1 MATFRA
7 ITTACE
13 AVIGVLQQSWQPSI
27 FNGAQLTFQVYRTA
41 DFSAPMTAGVSLFL
55 YYITLNSVQ
64 RSMPMRPGPDGKLRR
79 PELPLDL
86 HFILTPWAKD
96 ASLEHDIL
104 GWMMRTIEDNP
115 VIGSGLLNATAAGV
129 FRDDETVEIVRS
141 DLALEEIFR
150 IWDVLPGDIQLSV
163 PYTARVVRL
172 ESQLDP
178 PPDSVVLTRDLRY
191 GKKGDR

>member
-1 MATFRA
+1 MANFRA

-13 AVIGVLQQSWQPSI
+13 AVIGVLQQSWQPAL
-27 FNGAQLTFQVYRTA
+27 FNNAPLSFQVYRTA
-41 DFSAPMTAGVSLFL
+41 DFSSPMTAGVSLFL

-64 RSMPMRPGPDGKLRR
+64 RSMPMLPGPDGKPRR

-129 FRDDETVEIVRS
+129 FRDDETIEIVRS

-163 PYTARVVRL
+163 PYTARVIRL
-172 ESQLDP
+172 ESLLDP
-178 PPDSVVLTRDLRY
+178 PTDSVVITRDLRY
-191 GKKGDR
+191 GKQGAR

>member
-1 MATFRA
+1 
-7 ITTACE
+7 
-13 AVIGVLQQSWQPSI
+13 
-27 FNGAQLTFQVYRTA
+27 
-41 DFSAPMTAGVSLFL
+41 
-55 YYITLNSVQ
+55 
-64 RSMPMRPGPDGKLRR
+64 MRPGPDGKLRR

-178 PPDSVVLTRDLRY
+178 PPDSVVLTRDMRY